1 MLRWG
6 VVVLVAACNVQAIY
20 LRRHRPAARTLLL
33 QMSHFHHA
41 QPHTHD
47 RRRPHP
53 SDLDPFDDD
62 GFVDAE
68 FPDSGR
74 RSRLG
79 RHHVPTP
86 RRWPRL
92 PQQPH
97 FLMANT
103 HELYHAMVTG
113 TVTDV
118 HVVLALDGTDPSQ
131 GLFDDDSTPLHFA
144 AERGD
149 FELVNLLVIYGA
161 DVHATDSDG
170 HTPLHLAVKAG
181 ERRTVQLLLDAGAR
195 VADAI
200 DNMGST
206 PLHVAV
212 GVHGPY
218 SQPVLMQLLQNG
230 GMSALGIR
238 DNRGETPHDIAME
251 HNHGAASMLADA
263 QRWHQWGGGGG
274 GHHHHHHH
282 NHHHP

>member
-33 QMSHFHHA
+33 QMS
-41 QPHTHD
+41 
-47 RRRPHP
+47 R
-53 SDLDPFDDD
+53 
-62 GFVDAE
+62 FVHE
-68 FPDSGR
+68 H
-74 RSRLG
+74 L
-79 RHHVPTP
+79 RHHGP

-144 AERGD
+144 AQRGD
-149 FELVNLLVIYGA
+149 FEIVNLLVIYGA

-212 GVHGPY
+212 GVHGPH
-218 SQPVLMQLLQNG
+218 SEPILMQLLQNG

-263 QRWHQWGGGGG
+263 QRWHQLGGGGG